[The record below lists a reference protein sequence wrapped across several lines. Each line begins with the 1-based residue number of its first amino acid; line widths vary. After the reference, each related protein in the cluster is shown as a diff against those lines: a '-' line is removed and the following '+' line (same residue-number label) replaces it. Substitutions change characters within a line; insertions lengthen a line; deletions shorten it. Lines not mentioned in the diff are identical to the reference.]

1 MTNDLPLQRLAE
13 SGATAL
19 THSVPIRLLVLS
31 DLHLECG
38 VFVPPDPDRYDIAV
52 LAGDIHPG
60 DKAVHWAQRPS
71 TFAGK
76 PVVFVPGNHEFY
88 GRERG
93 HTLKE
98 LRLRAAGSNVH
109 MLDRGAVVPMGV
121 RFLGATLWTDFAVDV
136 ERGTDTAQ
144 AMRRASV
151 GMNDFAGAIRE
162 RVPRVEGA
170 GFGQALFTPQ
180 DAAREHALSRAWL
193 QEQLDALVDSG
204 DPDVRATVVVTH
216 HAPSL
221 RSMDPV
227 WAGHLLNP
235 CYYSEL
241 PARFFQTACLWVHGH
256 THHSCDYRHHR
267 TRVVANPRGYLNW
280 QGAPENRAFL
290 RDLVIDVQGGGHG

>member
-1 MTNDLPLQRLAE
+1 MNADLPLLP
-13 SGATAL
+13 L
-19 THSVPIRLLVLS
+19 PRLLILS
-31 DLHLECG
+31 DLHLEFG
-38 VFVPPDPDRYDIAV
+38 LFHPPDPDRYDIVV

-88 GRERG
+88 GRERS
-93 HTLKE
+93 HTLQE
-98 LRLRAAGSNVH
+98 LRQRAAGSNVH
-109 MLDRGAVVPMGV
+109 LLDRDAVVLSGV

-144 AMRRASV
+144 AMHAARL
-151 GMNDFAGAIRE
+151 GLNDFAGAIRE

-193 QEQLDALVDSG
+193 QEQLDTPVEPVEPV

-227 WAGHLLNP
+227 WTGSPLNP
-235 CYYSEL
+235 CFYSEL
-241 PARFFQTACLWVHGH
+241 PASFFQTACLWIHGH
-256 THHSCDYRHHR
+256 THQSCDYRHHR
-267 TRVVANPRGYLNW
+267 TRVVANPRGYLSW
-280 QGAPENRAFL
+280 QGTPENRAFQP
-290 RDLVIDVQGGGHG
+290 DLVIEVSGDGHG